1 MIWKLVKDKETSLT
15 KKKQEK
21 QSREN
26 DDCGIIVK
34 QEEHS
39 FNLRV

>member
-21 QSREN
+21 QSKKAEKMM
-26 DDCGIIVK
+26 IAA
-34 QEEHS
+34 
-39 FNLRV
+39 LM